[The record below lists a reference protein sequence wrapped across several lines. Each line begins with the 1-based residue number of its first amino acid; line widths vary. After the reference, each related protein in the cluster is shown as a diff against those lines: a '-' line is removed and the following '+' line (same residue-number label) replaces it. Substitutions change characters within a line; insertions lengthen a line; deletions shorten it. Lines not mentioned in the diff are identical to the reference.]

1 MLSACRLIEEIG
13 EQRIKTSS
21 PGFAFFPFILHSPV
35 LYDRTEEMTSLPK
48 INQFRFSPESWQ
60 SLLRKRK
67 GLQEEWEG
75 HHLHSE
81 TSCAK

>member
-1 MLSACRLIEEIG
+1 V
-13 EQRIKTSS
+13 
-21 PGFAFFPFILHSPV
+21 LH
-35 LYDRTEEMTSLPK
+35 DRTEEMTSLPK